1 MGSIRRVRCGSG
13 NVFSWYIT
21 FTTAMKY
28 CYELGRPPIRD
39 YIIYEQPEGEV
50 REERNILGSYSD
62 KNQLFLMG
70 IDQTIC

>member
-1 MGSIRRVRCGSG
+1 MDSILWVRFASG

-21 FTTAMKY
+21 FTIVMKY
-28 CYELGRPPIRD
+28 CYKLGRPPIRD